1 MELNILKSLK
11 KRKEKKQSEVSK
23 FLIFI
28 IFLIALF
35 YFIIRVIIGWV
46 HQDIAYDI
54 DNIDQYIMSKDKES
68 VNEAKIV
75 LNYSRFHTI
84 EDILEQYINEL
95 ISKNYAKTY
104 YLLDSEMLNKYK
116 SKKEYIA
123 KIEEFTNKNFVV
135 KSSDDD
141 YVNKNKLKKVY
152 TLSSNDYLAEY
163 ETIDGTLKKIGVR
176 LYTREKKYKIFYIE
190 M

>member
-11 KRKEKKQSEVSK
+11 NRKEKKQSDVSK
-23 FLIFI
+23 LII
-28 IFLIALF
+28 VIMFLIALF
-35 YFIIRVIIGWV
+35 YFIIKVIMGWL

-54 DNIDQYIMSKDKES
+54 DNIDQYIMNENKES
-68 VNEAKIV
+68 IDESKIV
-75 LNYSRFHTI
+75 LNYGRFHTI
-84 EDILEQYINEL
+84 QDILEQYINEL

-104 YLLDSEMLNKYK
+104 DLLDSEMLNKYK

-135 KSSDDD
+135 KSSDYD